1 MTPEELRAFELEHPE
16 YRKLFYPMLAG
27 FNEIVREEFSKAFKA
42 IDERLTATKIE
53 HVKKYNMPEEDAKIL
68 SEAFIDFLKQ
78 ADSDFRE
85 YAMSYYES
93 KLPGMKAAMAADVQK
108 NSEKTD
114 Q

>member
-1 MTPEELRAFELEHPE
+1 
-16 YRKLFYPMLAG
+16 
-27 FNEIVREEFSKAFKA
+27 
-42 IDERLTATKIE
+42 
-53 HVKKYNMPEEDAKIL
+53 MPEEDAKIL